1 MKLSG
6 LRLITALAGL
16 PAIVALPIIGCG
28 TIKAAATTVT
38 DKAIDA
44 IKFDDAA
51 DADAFAVADAAGWKD
66 TTILAEIQKKVDTKV
81 KAADENAK
89 AVEAAL
95 VGALP
100 AAPGPTKSAEVKF
113 SVKAKDAADGTFSK
127 EFTIKVTQT
136 G

>member
-16 PAIVALPIIGCG
+16 PAIAALPIIGCG
-28 TIKAAATTVT
+28 TKKAAVTTVTVT
-38 DKAIDA
+38 DKTIDK
-44 IKFDDAA
+44 ITIE

-66 TTILAEIQKKVDTKV
+66 EAILAAIQAKVDMKV
-81 KAADENAK
+81 TTANANAK
-89 AVEAAL
+89 AVVAAL

-100 AAPGPTKSAEVKF
+100 AAPGATKSADVKF

-136 G
+136 AG

>member
-1 MKLSG
+1 MKSSG

-28 TIKAAATTVT
+28 TKKAAATTVT

-44 IKFDDAA
+44 IKFE
-51 DADAFAVADAAGWKD
+51 DADAVAVADAAGWKSEN
-66 TTILAEIQKKVDTKV
+66 ILALIQAKVDAKV
-81 KAADENAK
+81 TAADANAK
-89 AVEAAL
+89 AAVAAL
-95 VGALP
+95 VGDLP
-100 AAPGPTKSAEVKF
+100 AAPGTAKSADVKF

>member
-28 TIKAAATTVT
+28 TKKAAATTVT
-38 DKAIDA
+38 DKAIDK
-44 IKFDDAA
+44 ITFEE
-51 DADAFAVADAAGWKD
+51 ADAFAVAGAAGWKD
-66 TTILAEIQKKVDTKV
+66 DAILAAIQAKVDTKV
-81 KAADENAK
+81 KAADESAK
-89 AVEAAL
+89 AAEAAL

-100 AAPGPTKSAEVKF
+100 AAPGPTTKSSEVKF

>member
-28 TIKAAATTVT
+28 TKKAAATTVT

-44 IKFDDAA
+44 IKFE
-51 DADAFAVADAAGWKD
+51 DADAVAVADAAGWTGD
-66 TTILAEIQKKVDTKV
+66 DILALIQGKVDAKV
-81 KAADENAK
+81 TAADANAK
-89 AVEAAL
+89 AAVAAL
-95 VGALP
+95 VGDLP
-100 AAPGPTKSAEVKF
+100 AAPGATKSADVKF

-136 G
+136 A

>member
-28 TIKAAATTVT
+28 TKKAAATTVT
-38 DKAIDA
+38 DKAIDK
-44 IKFDDAA
+44 ITFEE
-51 DADAFAVADAAGWKD
+51 ADAFAVVDAAGWKD
-66 TTILAEIQKKVDTKV
+66 DAILAAIQAKVDTKV
-81 KAADENAK
+81 KAADESAK
-89 AVEAAL
+89 AAEAAL
-95 VGALP
+95 VGVLP

>member
-28 TIKAAATTVT
+28 TKKVAATTVTVT
-38 DKAIDA
+38 DKAIDK
-44 IKFDDAA
+44 ITIEDT
-51 DADAFAVADAAGWKD
+51 DAFAVADAAGWKD
-66 TTILAEIQKKVDTKV
+66 EAILAAIQAKVDTKV

-89 AVEAAL
+89 AVVAAL
-95 VGALP
+95 VGTLP
-100 AAPGPTKSAEVKF
+100 ATPGATKSADVKF
-113 SVKAKDAADGTFSK
+113 SVKVQDAADGTFSK

>member
-28 TIKAAATTVT
+28 TKKAAATTVT
-38 DKAIDA
+38 DKAIDK
-44 IKFDDAA
+44 ITFEE
-51 DADAFAVADAAGWKD
+51 ADAFAVAGAAGWKGD
-66 TTILAEIQKKVDTKV
+66 AILAAIQAKVDTKV
-81 KAADENAK
+81 KAADESAK
-89 AVEAAL
+89 AAEAAL

-113 SVKAKDAADGTFSK
+113 SVKAKDSADGKFSK

>member
-28 TIKAAATTVT
+28 TKKAAATTVT

-44 IKFDDAA
+44 IKFE
-51 DADAFAVADAAGWKD
+51 DADAVAVADAAGWKGD
-66 TTILAEIQKKVDTKV
+66 AILALIQAKVDAKV
-81 KAADENAK
+81 TAADATAKAA
-89 AVEAAL
+89 VAAL
-95 VGALP
+95 VGDLP
-100 AAPGPTKSAEVKF
+100 AAPGATKSADVKF

-136 G
+136 AA

>member
-28 TIKAAATTVT
+28 TKKAAATTVT
-38 DKAIDA
+38 DKGIDA
-44 IKFDDAA
+44 IKFEDADAVVVANAAGWTGDHILALIQGKVDAKVTAA
-51 DADAFAVADAAGWKD
+51 DA
-66 TTILAEIQKKVDTKV
+66 
-81 KAADENAK
+81 NAK
-89 AVEAAL
+89 AAVAAL
-95 VGALP
+95 VGDLP
-100 AAPGPTKSAEVKF
+100 AAPGANKSADVKF

-136 G
+136 T